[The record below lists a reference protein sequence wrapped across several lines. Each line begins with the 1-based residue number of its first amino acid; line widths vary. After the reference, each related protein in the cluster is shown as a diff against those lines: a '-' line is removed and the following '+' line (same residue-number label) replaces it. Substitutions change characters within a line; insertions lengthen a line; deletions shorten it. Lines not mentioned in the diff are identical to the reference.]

1 MLEWLAGMTVI
12 FHELLV
18 VISWDSIGIF
28 DGLPSDLF
36 RRYGQSPFLRGK
48 SSSIIYKWT

>member
-18 VISWDSIGIF
+18 VISWDSIGILMDYHLICSVGMDNHHF
-28 DGLPSDLF
+28 
-36 RRYGQSPFLRGK
+36 
-48 SSSIIYKWT
+48 